1 MRTFERTHSWLK
13 FELDLRRASYRL
25 WMELGEAQSK
35 CEHIAGVPLRPSTA
49 QELHRVFLAK
59 GVAATTA
66 IEGNTLTEQEVLLHV
81 EGKLKV
87 PPSKE
92 YLLQEVEN
100 IIQACNKIGEP
111 ILKGESDNLSV
122 QKIKDFNRMVLNNL
136 TLEEGVVPG
145 KIRAHPVVVAKY
157 RGAPAED
164 CEFLLERLCEWLN
177 GKDFRATVDMDIAYG
192 ILKAIVAHI
201 YLAWIH
207 PFGDGNG
214 RTARL
219 IEFEILVAAGVPTP
233 AAHLLSN
240 HYNLTR
246 QDYYRQL
253 ERTSSSGGDILPFI
267 VYAVSGF
274 VEELKNQ
281 IEFIR
286 YQQWDVAW
294 DNYIHDQFRG
304 KTGQPHERRRHLA
317 LDISEQ
323 SDPIPL
329 NKIREISP
337 RIAAYYANKTQKT
350 ISRDLNELI
359 KMDLIERTPE
369 GIRAKREIILAFLPA
384 RRASKPN
391 KINEEPNS

>member
-1 MRTFERTHSWLK
+1 MRTYERTHSWLK

-25 WMELGEAQSK
+25 WRALGEAQSK

-49 QELHRVFLAK
+49 NELHRLYLAK

-66 IEGNTLTEQEVLLHV
+66 IEGNALTEQEVLRHV

-111 ILKGESDNLSV
+111 ILKGEPDNLSLR
-122 QKIKDFNRMVLNNL
+122 KIKDFNRMVLNNL
-136 TLEEGVVPG
+136 TLEKGVVPG
-145 KIRAHPVVVAKY
+145 KIRTHPVVVAKY

-177 GKDFRATVDMDIAYG
+177 GKDFRATEDMAIAYG

-219 IEFEILVAAGVPTP
+219 VEFQILVAAGVPTP
-233 AAHLLSN
+233 AAHLLST

-246 QDYYRQL
+246 QEYYRQL
-253 ERTSSSGGDILPFI
+253 EQTSLSGGSIIPFI
-267 VYAVSGF
+267 EYAVFGF
-274 VEELKNQ
+274 LEELKNQ
-281 IEFIR
+281 IERIR

-294 DNYIHDQFRG
+294 DNYIHDQFHG

-323 SDPIPL
+323 DDPIPL

-337 RIAAYYANKTQKT
+337 RIAAYYASKTQKT
-350 ISRDLNELI
+350 ISRDLNELS
-359 KMDLIERTPE
+359 KMGLIEKTPQ
-369 GIRAKREIILAFLPA
+369 GIRARKEIILAFLPK
-384 RRASKPN
+384 RRMKIPN
-391 KINEEPNS
+391 ESGEEPNS